1 MTRDEILEYFKD
13 INHAYN
19 DCTRYDTLKRMLDE
33 LQEPCDDAI
42 SRQAVAEV
50 LLKYAHSAEG
60 KAFAEFLIS
69 QINDLP
75 PVTPQYTEAEIQKMQ
90 DLEFAEIQ
98 KAYEIGK
105 AENPNR
111 WIPVSER
118 LPELT
123 INDSVAGKQYTEDV
137 LVYDGADLRVGYF
150 VRNDKLDFS
159 YWVAYGEDVYEPIA
173 WMPIEPY
180 KASPTGAE
188 SEV

>member
-1 MTRDEILEYFKD
+1 MIKQDILEYFKD

-105 AENPNR
+105 AKG
-111 WIPVSER
+111 SEVLDKIR
-118 LPELT
+118 AE
-123 INDSVAGKQYTEDV
+123 IDEQYD
-137 LVYDGADLRVGYF
+137 RVHPYNISCAEGLEMALEII
-150 VRNDKLDFS
+150 DK
-159 YWVAYGEDVYEPIA
+159 
-173 WMPIEPY
+173 Y
-180 KASPTGAE
+180 KASPTGE
-188 SEV
+188 EVEE

>member
-1 MTRDEILEYFKD
+1 MTKDEILEYFKD

-98 KAYEIGK
+98 KA
-105 AENPNR
+105 
-111 WIPVSER
+111 
-118 LPELT
+118 
-123 INDSVAGKQYTEDV
+123 
-137 LVYDGADLRVGYF
+137 
-150 VRNDKLDFS
+150 
-159 YWVAYGEDVYEPIA
+159 
-173 WMPIEPY
+173 
-180 KASPTGAE
+180 E
-188 SEV
+188 SEAKNESI